1 MGWYMLLFRASIK
14 LRNHRIGK
22 IIYNIL
28 ESAGIRIAVSR
39 FANWRTAC
47 YNERHPNEQMRK
59 SRIFYKQNAD
69 RVRKVI
75 KLLQD
80 EESKDVF
87 KSMIRFRCF
96 SRYRQLPHNAVRTQY
111 FGNDFFSYGA
121 KEVFVDCGAYDGDSV
136 QAFKKIMKK
145 KRLGGGYRIVAFE
158 PDQQS
163 YRNLMRNH
171 PDITGIQAG
180 VWKENGYL
188 AFHPQGCVT
197 SVFEEANKAQTGQA
211 GELAGIQVPVRSIDH
226 TYECR
231 DATFIKMD
239 IEGSEYYAI
248 KGAKTVIC
256 KNKPKLA
263 ICIYHSDQDMLRLI
277 EMIHEMV
284 PDYRF
289 YIRQHSNTIYET
301 VLYAV
306 C

>member
-1 MGWYMLLFRASIK
+1 
-14 LRNHRIGK
+14 
-22 IIYNIL
+22 
-28 ESAGIRIAVSR
+28 
-39 FANWRTAC
+39 
-47 YNERHPNEQMRK
+47 
-59 SRIFYKQNAD
+59 
-69 RVRKVI
+69 
-75 KLLQD
+75 
-80 EESKDVF
+80 
-87 KSMIRFRCF
+87 
-96 SRYRQLPHNAVRTQY
+96 
-111 FGNDFFSYGA
+111 
-121 KEVFVDCGAYDGDSV
+121 
-136 QAFKKIMKK
+136 
-145 KRLGGGYRIVAFE
+145 
-158 PDQQS
+158 
-163 YRNLMRNH
+163 MRNH

-180 VWKENGYL
+180 VWKEDGYL